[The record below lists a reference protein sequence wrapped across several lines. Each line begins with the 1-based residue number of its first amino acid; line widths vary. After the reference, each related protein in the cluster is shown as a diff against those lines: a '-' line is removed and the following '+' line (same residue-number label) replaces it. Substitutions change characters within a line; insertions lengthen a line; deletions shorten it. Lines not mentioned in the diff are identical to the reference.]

1 MYVGRA
7 KHSSDLL
14 PAKIVPNHRTAYV
27 SFAGKE
33 HAIANYEVLVTTRT
47 VTWQTASDGRVPNGA
62 LPVGRTG
69 NGETLYTGR
78 VYHDD
83 ALTLGKVHPSHGVC
97 YIPYGGKEQSFRQ
110 YSVLVLK

>member
-1 MYVGRA
+1 M
-7 KHSSDLL
+7 
-14 PAKIVPNHRTAYV
+14 
-27 SFAGKE
+27 
-33 HAIANYEVLVTTRT
+33 TTRT

-83 ALTLGKVHPSHGVC
+83 ALTLGKVPILTCLEHKSNVARRTNVSASSC
-97 YIPYGGKEQSFRQ
+97 
-110 YSVLVLK
+110 VLCDVKC